1 MTAASI
7 FRGQRWKRHVGR
19 LAALLLLAGCATP
32 KPAPEAV
39 SVPLPPPQQQTTPL
53 ALLQTYA
60 VSPGI
65 GTQCVPYARGR
76 SGIKIFGDA
85 YTWWDGAKGQYAR
98 GNLPMLG
105 SVLVLSKTKR
115 LRRGHVGV
123 VTAIISERE
132 IRLDHANWQ
141 PNAIITNMA
150 VIDVSPANDWTQL
163 RFWNKDARMWG
174 AVYPASGFLY
184 NFTDK
189 AAPSGAATTLI
200 STGNR
205 TNRTPQQTTP

>member
-65 GTQCVPYARGR
+65 GTQCVPYARTR
-76 SGIKIFGDA
+76 SGIKRSHDFP
-85 YTWWDGAKGQYAR
+85 
-98 GNLPMLG
+98 N
-105 SVLVLSKTKR
+105 VR
-115 LRRGHVGV
+115 LRS
-123 VTAIISERE
+123 VTR
-132 IRLDHANWQ
+132 
-141 PNAIITNMA
+141 
-150 VIDVSPANDWTQL
+150 
-163 RFWNKDARMWG
+163 
-174 AVYPASGFLY
+174 
-184 NFTDK
+184 
-189 AAPSGAATTLI
+189 
-200 STGNR
+200 
-205 TNRTPQQTTP
+205 